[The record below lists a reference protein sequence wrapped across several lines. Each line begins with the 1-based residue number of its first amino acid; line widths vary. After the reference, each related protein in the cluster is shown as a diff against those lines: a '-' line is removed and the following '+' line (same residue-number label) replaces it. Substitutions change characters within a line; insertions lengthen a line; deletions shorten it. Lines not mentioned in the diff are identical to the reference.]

1 MSDREPRDWA
11 EPPSLPS
18 THYLDTRIYTD
29 RSIFEEERQ
38 RIFAG
43 CWRLVCHVSELPA
56 VGDYR
61 TMEVSGI
68 PIVVLRGQDGIVRS
82 FYNVCS
88 HRGAQIVRSVRG
100 NIAGGMQCL
109 YHLWTYDLSGACT
122 GITRPE
128 GYQGCGLRQE
138 EMGLRPVRTDV
149 ACGLVFVTL
158 DDAAP
163 SLESFLGPTLDHLRE
178 HLSADLEVFHYH
190 AAEIQ
195 ANWKLFVDNDAE
207 QYHEFLHVLNRT
219 TGMRHPSYHQRRW
232 LLYPNG
238 HSVIEQNEI
247 DYGGFGLD
255 VRRDNLIPGMRPNG
269 MVVMLLFPDVMVNI
283 RSTVVRIDTQV
294 PLGPGRTLV
303 EWRGLGLKGDSP
315 DVRAMRIRHHNQ
327 VWGPAGRNLP
337 EDVIAVEAQ
346 WKNLVSGASRY
357 NIIAREEELK
367 PQDDANMRGFYQEW
381 GRRLGRAPHDPFGE
395 RTNLLN
401 RKRAGASHGAR

>member
-1 MSDREPRDWA
+1 MPH
-11 EPPSLPS
+11 

-29 RSIFEEERQ
+29 PRLFEEERHA
-38 RIFAG
+38 IFAR
-43 CWRLVCHVSELPA
+43 CWRLICHVSELPA
-56 VGDYR
+56 SGDYR
-61 TMEVSGI
+61 ALEVAGI
-68 PIVVLRGQDGIVRS
+68 PLVVVRGEDGVVRS

-88 HRGAQIVRSVRG
+88 HRGAQLVRRHRG
-100 NIAGGMQCL
+100 NVSGGFECL
-109 YHLWTYDLSGACT
+109 YHLWTYGLDGACT

-128 GYQGCGLRQE
+128 AYRNCGLQRE
-138 EMGLRPVRTDV
+138 ELGLRPVRTEIL
-149 ACGLVFVTL
+149 CGLVFVTL

-163 SLESFLGPTLDHLRE
+163 PLETFLGGAADHLKQ
-178 HLSADLEVFHYH
+178 HLGDELEVFHYH
-190 AAEIQ
+190 AAEIH

-247 DYGGFGLD
+247 DYGGFGLE
-255 VRRDNLIPGMRPNG
+255 RRSENLIKGMRPDG

-283 RSTVVRIDTQV
+283 RSTVVRIDTQT
-294 PLGPGRTLV
+294 PLAPGRTLV
-303 EWRGLGLKGDSP
+303 EWRGLGVKGDTEE
-315 DVRAMRIRHHNQ
+315 VRAMRIRHHNQ

-346 WKNLVSGASRY
+346 WKNMECGASRF
-357 NIIAREEELK
+357 NIIAREEDMK

-381 GRRLGRAPHDPFGE
+381 GRRLGRAPNDPFAE
-395 RTNLLN
+395 RP
-401 RKRAGASHGAR
+401 RARPPAEASHAG